1 MANNFEVGDIVRKA
15 SGTKHIR
22 VNEVFGNCV
31 YGKYIDSGASTGRMG
46 LYGLVKVD
54 NDMKRKGNFIMK
66 GKLFQTKEETPRFG
80 VGLAVNSS
88 GKYVLEMKGTSELE
102 IFDKKEVE
110 VVMPFTY
117 GVKFNGAGTEY
128 AYLGKEGTVEIGD
141 LLLKTDGTK
150 GKGITIGQVTA
161 VNTKSEK
168 ANKYFGGV
176 KIKTEPLD
184 Q

>member
-1 MANNFEVGDIVRKA
+1 MKLKKLTKKTVCNWFGDRGYDLNNAKFTYKAIHDPNYNNDWIFINVMKANNYY
-15 SGTKHIR
+15 T
-22 VNEVFGNCV
+22 
-31 YGKYIDSGASTGRMG
+31 
-46 LYGLVKVD
+46 
-54 NDMKRKGNFIMK
+54 
-66 GKLFQTKEETPRFG
+66 EE
-80 VGLAVNSS
+80 S
-88 GKYVLEMKGTSELE
+88 
-102 IFDKKEVE
+102 FDKKEVE

-150 GKGITIGQVTA
+150 GITIGQVTA

-168 ANKYFGGV
+168 ANKYFDGV
-176 KIKTEPLD
+176 KIKTEQLD

>member
-31 YGKYIDSGASTGRMG
+31 CGKYIDSGASTGRMR

-54 NDMKRKGNFIMK
+54 NDMERKGNFNMK

-102 IFDKKEVE
+102 IFDKKQVE

-150 GKGITIGQVTA
+150 GITIGQVTA

-168 ANKYFGGV
+168 ANKYFDGV
-176 KIKTEPLD
+176 KIKTEQLD